1 MLCVLF
7 TFQRASVRG
16 SMCIN
21 ILLMQG
27 NFMEAERSYG
37 AALKQE
43 PRNAEALRELKSVS
57 EVRKLVERGD
67 EAMRA
72 VRHCYTV

>member
-1 MLCVLF
+1 
-7 TFQRASVRG
+7 
-16 SMCIN
+16 
-21 ILLMQG
+21 
-27 NFMEAERSYG
+27 MEAERSYG

-72 VRHCYTV
+72 VRHYYTVKDAVCCVRAVLMWAACTAG